1 MRCVLYSILGFFGF
15 GIWSFLK
22 DFTQVYY
29 DTQVDKELCKAGPEM
44 IDAGIRFYDKLLKKN
59 IAIRGLTGD
68 DTYTVKGNENFL
80 LRQKSLPLTVRKSYF
95 EMRKKELEQSEEETV
110 AVESVE

>member
-1 MRCVLYSILGFFGF
+1 MRGMLYTILGLFGF
-15 GIWSFLK
+15 GVWSFLK

-29 DTQVDKELCKAGPEM
+29 DTQVDKHLCSVGPEI

-80 LRQKSLPLTVRKSYF
+80 IRQKRLPLTIRKLYF
-95 EMRKKELEQSEEETV
+95 EMRKKELEKSEEQITAE
-110 AVESVE
+110 

>member
-1 MRCVLYSILGFFGF
+1 MRGVLYSILGVFGF

-29 DTQVDKELCKAGPEM
+29 DTSVDKKLCSAGPEI

-80 LRQKSLPLTVRKSYF
+80 IRQKRLPLTIRKLYF
-95 EMRKKELEQSEEETV
+95 EMRKKELEKSVEETINV
-110 AVESVE
+110 